1 MNVAI
6 IGYGKMGHEIEKVL
20 TARGH
25 SVSLIID
32 KDNAEDMTAENLKKV
47 DVAIEFSAPAVAFD
61 NICRCLEAGTP
72 IVCGTTAWLDRY
84 DQVTALCK
92 RENGAFFY
100 ASNYS
105 VGVNLFFAI
114 NKQLAQLM
122 NRFTEYDVTLSEV
135 HHTEKKDAPSGTAIT
150 LAEGILE
157 GIDRKGEWHLGTTTD
172 TDKLEVTAIR
182 RSVVPG
188 THTIT
193 WESPADTIQIEHTAK
208 NRSGFA
214 VGAVMAA
221 EFLVGKHGVYT
232 MSDMLCVS
240 NP

>member
-72 IVCGTTAWLDRY
+72 VVCGTTAWLDRY

>member
-6 IGYGKMGHEIEKVL
+6 IGYGKMGREIEKVL

-25 SVSLIID
+25 NVVLIID

-47 DVAIEFSAPAVAFD
+47 DVAIEFSAPAVAFA

-72 IVCGTTAWLDRY
+72 VVCGTTAWLDRY
-84 DQVTALCK
+84 DQVTTLCK

-122 NRFTEYDVTLSEV
+122 NRFAEYDVTLSEV

-157 GIDRKGEWHLGTTTD
+157 GVDRKGEWHLGTTTD
-172 TDKLEVTAIR
+172 AEKLEVTAIR

-221 EFLVGKHGVYT
+221 EFLVGKYGVYT
-232 MSDMLCVS
+232 MDDLLSVS
-240 NP
+240 KS